1 MGAGAAYAGWRKTA
15 QTWRSG
21 AASTAGPEGTTFPG
35 PPAGP
40 CERRTPHT
48 ASPADQPNQLV
59 PADTPT
65 RTRPTPRSSGRPHA
79 SHVPAHIPPGAG
91 TSQSRASAP
100 TPPGRRSPASS
111 RPGRDGGTGLPW
123 YDGGSPPP
131 WRSRACG
138 QPSRGHSGGFSGTA
152 PTGSKRHFRAMRPEP
167 PRPFRGLEGGTAHR
181 PFPARRLAA
190 RHGPVCGLPLR
201 ERPGRGTLGS
211 GAAAKP
217 ERDRG
222 EDGKG
227 RPTPYLNPGVSRRMA
242 DSATRA

>member
-100 TPPGRRSPASS
+100 TPPGAGARLLLAPAGTAAAASPGTTADRLRRGAPVRADSRRGDTPAGSRVPRPRVRNGISAPCGPNPLALSGALRAERPTVRSLRGGWRLGTDPCAVSPCGSGPAVGRWEAVRRRS
-111 RPGRDGGTGLPW
+111 RN
-123 YDGGSPPP
+123 
-131 WRSRACG
+131 
-138 QPSRGHSGGFSGTA
+138 GTA
-152 PTGSKRHFRAMRPEP
+152 AKTAKGGP
-167 PRPFRGLEGGTAHR
+167 PRT
-181 PFPARRLAA
+181 
-190 RHGPVCGLPLR
+190 
-201 ERPGRGTLGS
+201 
-211 GAAAKP
+211 
-217 ERDRG
+217 
-222 EDGKG
+222 
-227 RPTPYLNPGVSRRMA
+227 
-242 DSATRA
+242 

>member
-111 RPGRDGGTGLPW
+111 RPGRDGDTGLPW

-131 WRSRACG
+131 WRSRACD
-138 QPSRGHSGGFSGTA
+138 SRRGDTPAGSRVPRPRVRNGISAPCGPNPRALSRALRAERPTVRSLRGGWRLGTDPCAVSPCGSGPAVGRWGAVRRRSRNGTA
-152 PTGSKRHFRAMRPEP
+152 AKTAKGGP
-167 PRPFRGLEGGTAHR
+167 PRT
-181 PFPARRLAA
+181 
-190 RHGPVCGLPLR
+190 
-201 ERPGRGTLGS
+201 
-211 GAAAKP
+211 
-217 ERDRG
+217 
-222 EDGKG
+222 
-227 RPTPYLNPGVSRRMA
+227 
-242 DSATRA
+242 